1 MSDKSAYA
9 SAENLT
15 IGYKMVPILQDMN
28 FSLHKGTIT
37 AISGES
43 GVGKSTLLKYLRGDP
58 IVNKLSGQLMI
69 ESSKSEFEKTFGE
82 AQNSEIG
89 YISQSANLVERLT
102 VIDNVL
108 LAVMSEIPFYRVL
121 THTIPDDLYQKALRI
136 LRQVK
141 MDEYALRLCG
151 QLSGG
156 QKQRVSIARALMR
169 DPNLILA
176 DEPISALDAE
186 NAESVFSILE
196 NIRDELNVCIVI
208 ILHQQIYIDRCNTN
222 IHFTQSIKGDSYP
235 PDMKVT
241 NKKST
246 QKKTTKAKAKQKK
259 K

>member
-1 MSDKSAYA
+1 MTSQNAYA
-9 SAENLT
+9 SAEDLT
-15 IGYKMVPILQDMN
+15 IGYKMVPILQNMN

-58 IVNKLSGQLMI
+58 IVNKLSGKLVI
-69 ESSKSEFEKTFGE
+69 ESSNAEFEKTFSE
-82 AQNSEIG
+82 EQNSEIG

-108 LAVMSEIPFYRVL
+108 LAVMSNIPFYRVL
-121 THTIPDDLYQKALRI
+121 THTIPDEIYQKALRI

-196 NIRDELNVCIVI
+196 NIRDELGVCIVI
-208 ILHQQIYIDRCNTN
+208 ILHQQLYIDRCNTN
-222 IHFTQSIKGDSYP
+222 IHFTQSIKGDNHP
-235 PDMKVT
+235 PEMKI
-241 NKKST
+241 T
-246 QKKTTKAKAKQKK
+246 QKKNVKQKK
-259 K
+259 R